1 MAGLLGLAAYWSEDP
16 KLLDRPLPV
25 NSTVANFSPNPAP
38 GLWDWKDSEGPA
50 DVNAEEG
57 LRVLMLNYSAYD
69 SAYIYKMKALLTER
83 FPNAVLTDF
92 WDGTTQQLT
101 DVLAGQQL
109 VLVTYPANG
118 AARQVR
124 GYGKVLRQF
133 VQQGGAVVFS
143 GTDQFGVLQQYG
155 LFELDFGYFCS
166 GMRVHED
173 ALDHPVLLGTPAE
186 FTLTNYVYPLDI
198 SDAAFVTLA
207 DIQGYPAIGYKPI
220 GTGKVVYLG
229 MEYYYDEVISSQIL
243 ENAVRWLCPMV
254 AGQEPASTL
263 TAQATGNNGTLGT
276 SPRRNEERLYAGSG
290 NTTPPANTPT
300 FEMKVYP
307 NPYLDKATLDVNLDK
322 SVPVS
327 IDMTDEMGGQVAVL
341 LPYRV
346 LSPGF
351 YRFELPNVSPGI
363 YFVKCQ
369 AGNQSTVKKVV
380 KAAAQ

>member
-16 KLLDRPLPV
+16 KLLERPLPV
-25 NSTVANFSPNPAP
+25 NSTLANFFSIPAN
-38 GLWDWKDSEGPA
+38 GIWDWKDSDVFA
-50 DVNAEEG
+50 DMGTEDG
-57 LRVLMLNYSAYD
+57 LRILMLNYSAYD

-101 DVLAGQQL
+101 DVLAGQHL
-109 VLVTYPANG
+109 VFITYPANG

-124 GYGKVLRQF
+124 GYGKVLRPF

-143 GTDQFGVLQQYG
+143 GTDQFGLLQQYG

-173 ALDHPVLLGTPAE
+173 ALDHPVLTGTPAE

-229 MEYYYDEVISSQIL
+229 IEYYYDEVVSSQIL
-243 ENAVRWLCPMV
+243 ENAVRWLCPV
-254 AGQEPASTL
+254 VVGQGPASALVSQTP
-263 TAQATGNNGTLGT
+263 NNGTIAST

-290 NTTPPANTPT
+290 NAPQQTNAPI
-300 FEMKVYP
+300 FDMKVYP
-307 NPYLDKATLDVNLDK
+307 NPYLDKATLDVNLDR

-327 IDMTDEMGGQVAVL
+327 IDMTDEMGGHVAVL